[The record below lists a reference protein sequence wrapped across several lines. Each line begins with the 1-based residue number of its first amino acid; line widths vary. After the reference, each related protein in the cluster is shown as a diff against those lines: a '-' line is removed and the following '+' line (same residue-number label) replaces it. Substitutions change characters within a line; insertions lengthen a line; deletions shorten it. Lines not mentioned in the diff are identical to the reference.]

1 MSFIPALSTF
11 ALSFAESVFLLLL
24 LVVVALLFSMW
35 VYRRTVPEITRGRRI
50 TLIALRSSALA
61 VLLFLLFE
69 PVLNLQRSEEVP
81 PRVAVLLDNSKSLT
95 VEDAGIPRADRMK
108 QFVASTSY
116 TSVEGSGEKSA
127 WLFGG
132 KAFPMQ
138 EVTADSLSFTG
149 VETDIGRALQQVYD
163 AEAQR
168 NLRAVVLVT
177 DGVFT
182 AGKNPLYAAQA
193 LGVPVHVVAVGDST
207 EKKDVLISRILA
219 NSIAYLE
226 SSLPV
231 DVTVRS
237 AGFESGRTRVTLLE
251 GRTEI
256 GSAELT
262 LRPGV
267 NEYPFSFIYEPR
279 EEGVRKLTV
288 RVDPIEG
295 ELTTRNNTR
304 AFFVKV
310 LKSRMNVVIVASA
323 PSPDVSLLQRELKKD
338 RNITA
343 TLFVQRGSGGWY
355 EREPSAKAFLD
366 ADVVMLAGFPTARG
380 DVAVL
385 RMIGEAVGRKAVPL
399 FLLPGRT
406 TDYTTLKMGLD
417 AQLPYDIV
425 QTRPNETEVFFE
437 RSEAARLNPILAT
450 GIPADAWTKLPPLFK
465 TESSFRARAGAEI
478 LGTMKL
484 NNISFNEPLLLS
496 RKLGRGKVLAWTAYG
511 LWRWELAY
519 DVLDGELPG
528 RLISNAVR
536 WLTTREDDK
545 QVRITPAKEFFDSGE
560 EVELFAQVYNA
571 SYEPVDNAAV
581 TVTVTR
587 EGESRELVLS
597 PLGAG
602 RYSGLLD
609 VTEEGDY
616 SFSGKAE
623 LDGQVLGTDRGR
635 FAVGELNIEF
645 QDTRMNNVLLR
656 QIAAATGGQY
666 FTVDDAAGLPAAV
679 GGAQSFAPT
688 DRIIKSDI
696 QLWNIVWL
704 LALAVLL
711 FALEWYL
718 RKQAGM
724 M

>member
-1 MSFIPALSTF
+1 MSFIPALTTF
-11 ALSFAESVFLLLL
+11 ALSFAESVFLLI
-24 LVVVALLFSMW
+24 ALAIAATLFSIW
-35 VYRRTVPEITRGRRI
+35 TYRRTVPEITPRRRAV
-50 TLIALRSSALA
+50 LIALRSSALA

-69 PVLNLQRSEEVP
+69 PVLNLQRSEELS

-95 VEDAGIPRADRMK
+95 VEDAGVARAAKMK
-108 QFVASTSY
+108 DFVSSAAFQD
-116 TSVEGSGEKSA
+116 VEGSGEKSS

-138 EVTADSLSFTG
+138 EVTEDSLSFNG

-163 AEAQR
+163 AETQQ

-207 EKKDVLISRILA
+207 EKKDILVGRVLA
-219 NSIAYLE
+219 NNIAYLE
-226 SSLPV
+226 STLPV
-231 DVTVRS
+231 DITVRS
-237 AGFESGRTRVTLLE
+237 AGFESGRTRVTLSDG
-251 GRTEI
+251 GRQI
-256 GSAELT
+256 GSEVLE
-262 LRPGV
+262 LRPGT
-267 NEYPFSFIYEPR
+267 NEYALSFTYTPAQ
-279 EEGVRKLTV
+279 EGVRKLTV
-288 RVDPIEG
+288 RVDPLPG

-310 LKSRMNVVIVASA
+310 LKSRMNVVIVAAA
-323 PSPDVSLLQRELKKD
+323 PSPDVSLLQRELQKD
-338 RNITA
+338 KNIST
-343 TLFVQRGSGGWY
+343 TLFVQRGGSGWY
-355 EREPSAKAFLD
+355 DAAPSAKSFLD
-366 ADVVMLAGFPTARG
+366 ADVVALAGFPASRNDAG
-380 DVAVL
+380 VL
-385 RMIGEAVGRKAVPL
+385 RLLADAMEKKAVPL
-399 FLLPGRT
+399 MILPSRT
-406 TDYTTLKMGLD
+406 TDYATLKIGLD
-417 AQLPYDIV
+417 SYLPFELL
-425 QTRPNETEVFFE
+425 QWRPNETEVFFE
-437 RSEAARLNPILAT
+437 RSEAARLDPIVAT
-450 GIPADAWTKLPPLFK
+450 GIAPESWSKLPPLFK
-465 TESSFRARAGAEI
+465 TESSFRPRAGAEL

-484 NNISFNEPLLLS
+484 NNISFNEPLLLT
-496 RKLGRGKVLAWTAYG
+496 RKLGRSKVLAWTAYG

-519 DVLDGELPG
+519 DVQNGEVPG
-528 RLISNAVR
+528 RLLSNAVR

-560 EVELFAQVYNA
+560 DVEIFAQVYNA

-581 TVTVTR
+581 NVTVTR
-587 EGESRELVLS
+587 EGETREMVLS

-623 LDGQVLGTDRGR
+623 LDGQTLGTDKGR

-656 QIAAATGGQY
+656 QIASATGGRY
-666 FTVDDAAGLPAAV
+666 FTIDDAGDLPAAV
-679 GGAQSFAPT
+679 SGTESFSPT
-688 DRIIKSDI
+688 DRLIKSDI
-696 QLWNIVWL
+696 QLWNLVWL

-711 FALEWYL
+711 FAIEWYL

-724 M
+724 L

>member
-1 MSFIPALSTF
+1 MSFIPALTTF
-11 ALSFAESVFLLLL
+11 ALSFAESVFFLLL
-24 LVVVALLFSMW
+24 LVLAALLFSMW
-35 VYRRTVPEITRGRRI
+35 VYRRTVPEVTRARRY
-50 TLIALRSSALA
+50 TLIGLRAAALA

-69 PVLNLQRSEEVP
+69 PVLNLQRSEEVAP
-81 PRVAVLLDNSKSLT
+81 TVAVLLDNSKSLT
-95 VEDAGIPRADRMK
+95 VEDGGTARSARMK
-108 QFVASTSY
+108 EFVMSSSY
-116 TSVEGSGEKSA
+116 TGIEGSGEKSA
-127 WLFGG
+127 WLFSA
-132 KAFPMQ
+132 KAYPMQ
-138 EVTADSLSFTG
+138 DVTADSLSFTG

-163 AEAQR
+163 AEAQH

-207 EKKDVLISRILA
+207 EKKDVLISRVLA

-226 SSLPV
+226 STLPV

-237 AGFESGRTRVTLLE
+237 AGFDGGRTRVTLLE
-251 GRTEI
+251 GKNQL
-256 GSAELT
+256 GSAELD

-267 NEYPFSFIYEPR
+267 NEYPLSFSYSPK

-288 RVDPIEG
+288 RVEPLEG

-310 LKSRMNVVIVASA
+310 LKSKMNVVIVASA
-323 PSPDVSLLQRELKKD
+323 PSPDVSLLQRELTKD
-338 RNITA
+338 KNIGT
-343 TLFVQRGSGGWY
+343 TLYVQRGGGGWY
-355 EREPSAKAFLD
+355 EREPTAKSFLE
-366 ADVVMLAGFPTARG
+366 ADVVMLAGFPTART
-380 DVAVL
+380 DVGVL
-385 RMIGEAVGRKAVPL
+385 RLIAEAADKKAVPL

-406 TDYTTLKMGLD
+406 TDYATLKQGLD
-417 AQLPYDIV
+417 AMLPYDIV
-425 QTRPNETEVFFE
+425 QSRPNETEVFFV

-450 GIPADAWTKLPPLFK
+450 GIPPESWTKLPPLFK
-465 TESSFRARAGAEI
+465 TESSFRTRAGAEI

-484 NNISFNEPLLLS
+484 NNIAFNEPLLLS
-496 RKLGRGKVLAWTAYG
+496 RKLGRSKVLALTAYG

-519 DVLDGELPG
+519 DVLNGELPG

-545 QVRITPAKEFFDSGE
+545 LVRITPAKEFFDSGE
-560 EVELFAQVYNA
+560 EVEIFAQVYNS
-571 SYEPVDNAAV
+571 SYEPVDNSAV

-587 EGESRELVLS
+587 EGESRELMLS

-616 SFSGKAE
+616 TFAGKAE
-623 LDGQVLGTDRGR
+623 LDGQLLGSDKGR

-656 QIAAATGGQY
+656 QIAAATGGRY
-666 FTVDDAAGLPAAV
+666 FTIDDVAALPAAV
-679 GGAQSFAPT
+679 NGATSFAPT
-688 DRIIKSDI
+688 DRLIKSDI
-696 QLWNIVWL
+696 QLWNLVWL

-711 FALEWYL
+711 FAIEWYL

-724 M
+724 V